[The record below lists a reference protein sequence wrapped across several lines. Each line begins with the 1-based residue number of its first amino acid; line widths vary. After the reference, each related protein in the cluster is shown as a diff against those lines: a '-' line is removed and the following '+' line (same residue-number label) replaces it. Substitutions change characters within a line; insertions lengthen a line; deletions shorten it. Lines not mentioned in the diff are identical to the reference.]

1 MADLSPQ
8 YIAPNLAQP
17 AKMPTTMSSE
27 LMAPTVPVD
36 NQLTTNLNQFTQN
49 VGVAQPTEGQLA
61 KQMAALSLTSS
72 LPDLFV
78 GMHTGLA
85 NKVNQRI
92 EQDIIT
98 NSALN
103 GVTPFKTIETALDNF
118 QSNQNAI
125 STGAQE
131 LTSLDEQLKAKMKE
145 NQDLQKLMMD
155 SMLQKSDASGILAAQ
170 QRIADLQTKAP
181 TAPDLQVPE
190 LKEADQAL
198 IFLAGLIGG
207 NQAVPQAIQGAIAGA
222 RQRTEMGLA
231 CNG

>member
-1 MADLSPQ
+1 MADLSLQ

-17 AKMPTTMSSE
+17 AEMPTTMSSE
-27 LMAPTVPVD
+27 LMSPTVPVD

-49 VGVAQPTEGQLA
+49 VGVTQPTEGQLA

-118 QSNQNAI
+118 ESNQSVFVGRNRSMSVCNTRMEPI
-125 STGAQE
+125 FGGNVKTH
-131 LTSLDEQLKAKMKE
+131 TKKI
-145 NQDLQKLMMD
+145 LQKVLVAT
-155 SMLQKSDASGILAAQ
+155 SKI
-170 QRIADLQTKAP
+170 R
-181 TAPDLQVPE
+181 
-190 LKEADQAL
+190 
-198 IFLAGLIGG
+198 
-207 NQAVPQAIQGAIAGA
+207 
-222 RQRTEMGLA
+222 
-231 CNG
+231 